1 MGRPLNKKYFG
12 NRNIGS
18 TSTTADDG
26 IGGLGVASITLAGA
40 NNSTGFSA
48 GASQISIAAP
58 IIANGVQATAAL
70 VVGPAGALLTMAA
83 KTSGTN
89 VTTIG
94 SLTGTAVAT
103 TATYTSVPQKSSN
116 GSGTGATFIVIRT
129 GGTNYNA
136 NTVVTANAKGAGYA
150 SGNTVTISGANLGG
164 VDGTNDLTITLGGS
178 VAAAGTITGFTITE
192 GGSGYTTTPA
202 VTLSTGTQGTLTA
215 TTVLTV
221 DTGAVGSSTYQ
232 ENAIIAYAYISGALV
247 EVDIQKQQSSKR
259 YRVNKSG
266 DTGVYEHVGTRMAR
280 LRFSGEA
287 DGTAGYTAEEGVEL
301 NIVAFDQA
309 GGTYLVKKLT
319 AHKAV
324 VVPTAITRLSSSAG
338 SQFPLVNGLAQTVP
352 WTFATPTINYN
363 VQIENA

>member
-26 IGGLGVASITLAGA
+26 IGGQGVASITNATVGA
-40 NNSTGFSA
+40 IQINNTYKTFPA
-48 GASQISIAAP
+48 LNVAAP
-58 IIANGVQATAAL
+58 TIANGVTAL
-70 VVGPAGALLTMAA
+70 
-83 KTSGTN
+83 
-89 VTTIG
+89 
-94 SLTGTAVAT
+94 TAVTWEVAT
-103 TATYTSVPQKSSN
+103 VSLS
-116 GSGTGATFIVIRT
+116 GGTGYT
-129 GGTNYNA
+129 
-136 NTVVTANAKGAGYA
+136 
-150 SGNTVTISGANLGG
+150 
-164 VDGTNDLTITLGGS
+164 
-178 VAAAGTITGFTITE
+178 AGTITSITGLDGQAVTPTRFTVTQVGGVPTFNAFTDRGTYTSIDGTGITTWAIVGPGGTGAQATVTFRIKSIAITE
-192 GGSGYTTTPA
+192 KGSGYVSVPSLSWSAVNGGTMPSAQTP
-202 VTLSTGTQGTLTA
+202 S
-215 TTVLTV
+215 LTV

-280 LRFSGEA
+280 LRSSGEA

-324 VVPTAITRLSSSAG
+324 VVPMAITRLSSSAG